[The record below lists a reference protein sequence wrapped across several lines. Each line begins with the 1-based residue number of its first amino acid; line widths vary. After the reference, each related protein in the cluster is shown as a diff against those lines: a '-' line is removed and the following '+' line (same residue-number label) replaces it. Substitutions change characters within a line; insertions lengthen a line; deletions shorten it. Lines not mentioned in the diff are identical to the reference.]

1 MRRSLLNKQPDADIL
16 HLPNNKRAYCT
27 ACSVPN
33 QSFARSRRTGG
44 LRQTPSRSEEAA
56 SCIETQEETGYM
68 KVYRAEQI
76 RNVALISHVGAGK
89 TSLVDAAL
97 FDSGAVTRQG
107 RVDDG
112 TSISDY
118 DPDELKRRMSLNAK
132 VLPVEWKEHKINFID
147 TPGYA
152 DFVGE
157 VKAGLRV
164 ADAALVVVTAEKGVE
179 VGTELTWQYADER
192 NLPRMVLV
200 NKLDRENTSFDN
212 ALESLRNQFGL
223 KVVPLQLPIGEQ
235 ANFKGVIDLVT
246 QKAYTFEGGNKVQ
259 EVPIPA
265 DMQDRIST
273 YREQLIESAVESD
286 DTIMEK
292 FLEGEELT
300 DEEILSVVKEG
311 TRTGQLIPVLCGSTA
326 KNIGV
331 QTLLDAIVDYLPSAA
346 DTVPEDTKAFGDTLS
361 MFVFKTAA
369 AQVGTISHFRVY
381 TGSLKPDMH
390 VFNLQTKADERIG
403 QIMIPRGK
411 MQENATEVPAGDFG
425 AVAKLSNTHTGDT
438 LSTSKDASPLEPINF
453 PEPTY
458 TVAVFPKSKA
468 DLDKMSNALARVVEE
483 DRTLRV
489 TRDPETADVL
499 LSGLG
504 ESHLQ
509 IVIEGIKR
517 KYGVDLEAREPRIS
531 YRETIRKKARANGR
545 HKRQSGGHG
554 QFGDVWLEIEPLPMD
569 SPETFVFEDR
579 IVGGVVP
586 GQFIPGVEKGVR
598 DSLKR
603 GFISGNPM
611 VYVKVA
617 LVDGKYHPVDSSA
630 QSFEIA
636 ASLGMQEAVPLASPT
651 ILEPIMTVTITVPEA
666 NMGDI
671 MSDINTK
678 RGRVLGMTP
687 LGNGMQQITA
697 NVPQAEM
704 LHYATDLRSIT
715 QGRGSFKMEFYQY
728 EEVPANIQQEII
740 ARYKKSQEA
749 EK

>member
-1 MRRSLLNKQPDADIL
+1 
-16 HLPNNKRAYCT
+16 
-27 ACSVPN
+27 
-33 QSFARSRRTGG
+33 
-44 LRQTPSRSEEAA
+44 
-56 SCIETQEETGYM
+56 M

-107 RVDDG
+107 KVDEG
-112 TSISDY
+112 SSISDY
-118 DPDELKRRMSLNAK
+118 DPDELKRHISLNAK
-132 VLPVEWKEHKINFID
+132 VLPVEWKNHKINFID

-192 NLPRMVLV
+192 NLPRMVLI
-200 NKLDRENTSFDN
+200 NKLDRENTSFDT
-212 ALESLRNQFGL
+212 ALKSLRDQFGL
-223 KVVPLQLPIGEQ
+223 KVVPLQIPIGEQ
-235 ANFKGVIDLVT
+235 SSFRGVVDLISQKG
-246 QKAYTFEGGNKVQ
+246 YTFEGGNKVQ
-259 EVPIPA
+259 EIAIPA
-265 DMQDRIST
+265 ELQESIGS

-286 DTIMEK
+286 DEIMEK
-292 FLEGEELT
+292 FLEGEELS
-300 DEEILSVVKEG
+300 DEEILSVIKKG
-311 TRTGQLIPVLCGSTA
+311 TRSGQLIPVLCGAGS
-326 KNIGV
+326 KNIAV
-331 QTLLDAIVDYLPSAA
+331 QTLLDAVVDYLPAA
-346 DTVPEDTKAFGDTLS
+346 SDALPEDAKAFDDTLS
-361 MFVFKTAA
+361 MFVYKTAA
-369 AQVGTISHFRVY
+369 AQVGTISYFRVY
-381 TGSLKPDMH
+381 SGTLKPDTH
-390 VFNLQTKADERIG
+390 VYNVQTKADERIG
-403 QIMIPRGK
+403 QLITTRGK
-411 MQENATEVPAGDFG
+411 TQEPATEIPAGDFG
-425 AVAKLSNTHTGDT
+425 AVTKLTNTHTGDT
-438 LSTSKDASPLEPINF
+438 LAGSKDVTTALDPINF
-453 PEPTY
+453 PEPCY
-458 TVAVFPKSKA
+458 TIAVYPRSQS
-468 DLDKMSNALARVVEE
+468 DLDKMGNALNRAVEE

-489 TRDPETADVL
+489 IRDPETAEVL
-499 LSGLG
+499 LSGMG

-517 KYGVDLEAREPRIS
+517 KFGVDLESRDQRIS

-554 QFGDVWLEIEPLPMD
+554 QFGDVWLEIEPLPVG
-569 SPETFVFEDR
+569 SEETFVFEDK

-586 GQFIPGVEKGVR
+586 GQYIPGVEKGVR
-598 DSLKR
+598 ESLRR

-611 VYVKVA
+611 LYVKVA

-636 ASLGMQEAVPLASPT
+636 GSLGMQEAVPLASPT
-651 ILEPIMTVTITVPEA
+651 ILEPVMTVTITVPES
-666 NMGDI
+666 NMGDV

-687 LGNGMQQITA
+687 TGNNLQQITA
-697 NVPQAEM
+697 NVPQAEL

-728 EEVPANIQQEII
+728 EEVPGNVQQEII
-740 ARYKKSQEA
+740 TNYKKAQET
-749 EK
+749 KK

>member
-1 MRRSLLNKQPDADIL
+1 
-16 HLPNNKRAYCT
+16 
-27 ACSVPN
+27 
-33 QSFARSRRTGG
+33 
-44 LRQTPSRSEEAA
+44 
-56 SCIETQEETGYM
+56 M
-68 KVYRAEQI
+68 KVYTAEHI

-89 TSLVDAAL
+89 TSLIDAAL
-97 FDSGAVTRQG
+97 YDSGAVTRQG
-107 RVDDG
+107 KVDEG
-112 TSISDY
+112 SSIGDH
-118 DPDELKRRMSLNAK
+118 DPDELKRRMTLHAK
-132 VLPVEWKEHKINFID
+132 VLPVEWKNTKINFID

-157 VKAGLRV
+157 VKAALRV

-179 VGTELTWQYADER
+179 VGTELTWNYADER

-200 NKLDRENTSFDN
+200 NKLDRENTSFDQ
-212 ALESLRNQFGL
+212 ALESLRKQFGL

-235 ANFKGVIDLVT
+235 AGFKGVVDLVT
-246 QKAYTFEGGNKVQ
+246 QKGYTFEGGNKVQ

-265 DMQDRIST
+265 DIKERMSS

-286 DTIMEK
+286 DAVMEK
-292 FLEGEELT
+292 FLEGEELS
-300 DEEILSVVKEG
+300 DEEILSVIKQG
-311 TRTGQLIPVLCGSTA
+311 TRTGQLIPVLCGSTS

-331 QTLLDAIVDYLPSAA
+331 QTLLDAIADYLPNAA
-346 DTVPEDTKAFGDTLS
+346 DALPEDTQAFGNNLS

-369 AQVGTISHFRVY
+369 AQVGTISNFRIY
-381 TGSLKPDMH
+381 TGTLKPDMH
-390 VFNLQTKADERIG
+390 VYNLQTKADERIG
-403 QIMIPRGK
+403 QLITPRGK
-411 MQENATEVPAGDFG
+411 MQESATEIPAGDFG
-425 AVAKLSNTHTGDT
+425 AVAKLANTHTGDT
-438 LSTSKDASPLEPINF
+438 LSSNKDAADPLEPVNF
-453 PEPTY
+453 PEPCY

-489 TRDPETADVL
+489 TRDPETAEVL
-499 LSGLG
+499 LSGIG

-517 KYGVDLEAREPRIS
+517 KYSVDLEAREPRIS

-554 QFGDVWLEIEPLPMD
+554 QFGDVWLEIEPLPMGG
-569 SPETFVFEDR
+569 EENFIFEDK

-586 GQFIPGVEKGVR
+586 GQYIPGVEKGVR
-598 DSLKR
+598 ESLKR
-603 GFISGNPM
+603 GFISGNPL
-611 VYVKVA
+611 VYIKVA

-630 QSFEIA
+630 QSFEVA
-636 ASLGMQEAVPLASPT
+636 ASLGMQEAVPQASPT
-651 ILEPIMTVTITVPEA
+651 LLEPVMTVNVTVPEG

-687 LGNGMQQITA
+687 IGNGQQQITA
-697 NVPQAEM
+697 NVPQAEL

-715 QGRGSFKMEFYQY
+715 QGRGTFTMEFYQY
-728 EEVPANIQQEII
+728 EEVPPNVQQEII
-740 ARYKKSQEA
+740 AQHKKAEA

>member
-1 MRRSLLNKQPDADIL
+1 
-16 HLPNNKRAYCT
+16 
-27 ACSVPN
+27 
-33 QSFARSRRTGG
+33 
-44 LRQTPSRSEEAA
+44 
-56 SCIETQEETGYM
+56 M
-68 KVYRAEQI
+68 KVYTAEHI
-76 RNVALISHVGAGK
+76 RNVALISHVGTGK

-97 FDSGAVTRQG
+97 YDSGAVTRQG
-107 RVDDG
+107 KVDEG
-112 TSISDY
+112 SSVADY
-118 DPDELKRRMSLNAK
+118 DPDELKRRMTLNTK
-132 VLPVEWKEHKINFID
+132 VLPIEWKNTKINFID

-152 DFVGE
+152 DLVGE

-179 VGTELTWQYADER
+179 VGTELTWQYAGER

-200 NKLDRENTSFDN
+200 NKLDRENTSFDQ
-212 ALESLRNQFGL
+212 ALESLRKQFGL

-235 ANFKGVIDLVT
+235 AGFRGVIDLVS
-246 QKAYTFEGGNKVQ
+246 QKGYTFEGGNKVQ

-265 DMQDRIST
+265 ELKDKIST

-292 FLEGEELT
+292 FLEGEELS
-300 DEEILSVVKEG
+300 DEEILSVVKMG
-311 TRTGQLIPVLCGSTA
+311 TRSGQLVPVLCASTS

-331 QTLLDAIVDYLPSAA
+331 QTLLDAIVDYIPAAA
-346 DTVPEDTKAFGDTLS
+346 DAVPEDAQAFDGNLS

-369 AQVGTISHFRVY
+369 AQVGTISSFRVY
-381 TGSLKPDMH
+381 TGTLKSDSH
-390 VFNLQTKADERIG
+390 VFNVQTKADERIG
-403 QIMIPRGK
+403 QLIIQRGK
-411 MQENATEVPAGDFG
+411 MQENATEIPAGDFG
-425 AVAKLSNTHTGDT
+425 AVTKLSNTHTGDT
-438 LSTSKDASPLEPINF
+438 LTSSKDTTTALEPINF
-453 PEPTY
+453 PEPVY

-468 DLDKMSNALARVVEE
+468 DLDKMSNALARIVEE

-489 TRDPETADVL
+489 TRDPETAEVL
-499 LSGLG
+499 LSGMG
-504 ESHLQ
+504 ESHIQ
-509 IVIEGIKR
+509 IVVEGIKR
-517 KYGVDLEAREPRIS
+517 KYGVDLEVREPRIS
-531 YRETIRKKARANGR
+531 YREAIRKKARANGR

-554 QFGDVWLEIEPLPMD
+554 QFGDVWLEIEPLPFGGE
-569 SPETFVFEDR
+569 ETFVFEDK

-586 GQFIPGVEKGVR
+586 GQYIPGVEKGVR
-598 DSLKR
+598 ESLKR

-636 ASLGMQEAVPLASPT
+636 ASLGMQEAVPQASPT
-651 ILEPIMTVTITVPEA
+651 ILEPLMTVTITVPEG
-666 NMGDI
+666 NMGDV

-687 LGNGMQQITA
+687 VGNGMQQITA

-704 LHYATDLRSIT
+704 LHYTTDLRSIT

-728 EEVPANIQQEII
+728 EEVPPNIQQEII
-740 ARYKKSQEA
+740 AQYQKQKSEQE
-749 EK
+749 K

>member
-1 MRRSLLNKQPDADIL
+1 
-16 HLPNNKRAYCT
+16 
-27 ACSVPN
+27 
-33 QSFARSRRTGG
+33 
-44 LRQTPSRSEEAA
+44 
-56 SCIETQEETGYM
+56 M

-107 RVDDG
+107 KVDEG
-112 TSISDY
+112 SSISDY
-118 DPDELKRRMSLNAK
+118 DPDELKRHISLNAK
-132 VLPVEWKEHKINFID
+132 VLPVEWKNHKINFID

-192 NLPRMVLV
+192 NLPRMVLI
-200 NKLDRENTSFDN
+200 NKLDRENTAFDT
-212 ALESLRNQFGL
+212 ALKSLRDQFGL
-223 KVVPLQLPIGEQ
+223 KVVPLQIPIGEQ
-235 ANFKGVIDLVT
+235 SSFRGVVDLVS
-246 QKAYTFEGGNKVQ
+246 QKGYTFEGGNKVQ
-259 EVPIPA
+259 EIAIPA
-265 DMQDRIST
+265 ELQENIGS

-286 DTIMEK
+286 DEIMEK
-292 FLEGEELT
+292 FLEGEELS
-300 DEEILSVVKEG
+300 DEEILSVIKKG
-311 TRTGQLIPVLCGSTA
+311 TRSGQLIPVLCGAGS

-331 QTLLDAIVDYLPSAA
+331 QTLLDAIVDYMPGAA
-346 DTVPEDTKAFGDTLS
+346 DSLPEDAKAFDDTLS
-361 MFVFKTAA
+361 LFVFKTAA
-369 AQVGTISHFRVY
+369 AQVGTISSFRVY
-381 TGSLKPDMH
+381 SGTLKPDTH
-390 VFNLQTKADERIG
+390 VYNVQTKADERIG
-403 QIMIPRGK
+403 QLITTRGK
-411 MQENATEVPAGDFG
+411 MQEPATEIPAGDFG
-425 AVAKLSNTHTGDT
+425 AVTKLTNTHTGDT
-438 LSTSKDASPLEPINF
+438 LAGSKDVTTALDPINF
-453 PEPTY
+453 PEPCY
-458 TVAVFPKSKA
+458 TIAVYPRSQA
-468 DLDKMSNALARVVEE
+468 DLDKMGNALNRAVEE

-489 TRDPETADVL
+489 TRDPDTAEVL
-499 LSGLG
+499 LSGMG

-509 IVIEGIKR
+509 IAIEGIKR
-517 KYGVDLEAREPRIS
+517 KFGVDLESREQRVS

-554 QFGDVWLEIEPLPMD
+554 QFGDVWLEIEPLPIG
-569 SPETFVFEDR
+569 SEETFVFEDK

-586 GQFIPGVEKGVR
+586 GQYIPGVEKGVR
-598 DSLKR
+598 ESLRR

-611 VYVKVA
+611 LYVKVA

-636 ASLGMQEAVPLASPT
+636 GSLAMQEAVPLASPT
-651 ILEPIMTVTITVPEA
+651 ILEPVMTVTITVPES
-666 NMGDI
+666 NMGDV

-687 LGNGMQQITA
+687 TGNNLQQITA
-697 NVPQAEM
+697 NIPQAEL

-728 EEVPANIQQEII
+728 EEVPGNVQQEII
-740 ARYKKSQEA
+740 ANYKKAQET
-749 EK
+749 KK

>member
-1 MRRSLLNKQPDADIL
+1 
-16 HLPNNKRAYCT
+16 
-27 ACSVPN
+27 
-33 QSFARSRRTGG
+33 
-44 LRQTPSRSEEAA
+44 
-56 SCIETQEETGYM
+56 M

-97 FDSGAVTRQG
+97 YDSGAATRQG
-107 RVDDG
+107 KVDEG
-112 TSISDY
+112 SSVADY
-118 DPDELKRRMSLNAK
+118 DPDELKRGMTLHAK
-132 VLPVEWKEHKINFID
+132 VIPVEWKNTKINFID

-192 NLPRMVLV
+192 NLPRMVLI

-212 ALESLRNQFGL
+212 ALKSLRDRFGL
-223 KVVPLQLPIGEQ
+223 NVVPLQIPIGEQ
-235 ANFKGVIDLVT
+235 SGFRGVVDLVS
-246 QKAYTFEGGNKVQ
+246 QKGYTFEGGNKVQ
-259 EVPIPA
+259 EVAIP
-265 DMQDRIST
+265 DELKDSISS

-286 DTIMEK
+286 DEMMEK
-292 FLEGEELT
+292 FLEGEELS
-300 DEEILSVVKEG
+300 DEEVLSVVKKG
-311 TRTGQLIPVLCGSTA
+311 TRGGQLIPVLCGAGS

-331 QTLLDAIVDYLPSAA
+331 QALLDASVDYLPDAA
-346 DTVPEDTKAFGDTLS
+346 DVLPEDAKEFGNNLS

-369 AQVGTISHFRVY
+369 AQVGTISTFRVY
-381 TGSLKPDMH
+381 TGTLKPDMH
-390 VFNLQTKADERIG
+390 VYNVLTKADERIG
-403 QIMIPRGK
+403 QLITPRGK
-411 MQENATEVPAGDFG
+411 MQEPATEIPAGDIG
-425 AVAKLSNTHTGDT
+425 AVAKLANTHTGDT
-438 LSTSKDASPLEPINF
+438 LVGSKDITSALAPINF
-453 PEPTY
+453 PEPCY
-458 TVAVFPKSKA
+458 TVAVFPKSQA
-468 DLDKMSNALARVVEE
+468 DLDKMSNALTRVVEE

-489 TRDPETADVL
+489 TRDPETAEVL
-499 LSGLG
+499 LAGMG

-509 IVIEGIKR
+509 ITIEGIKR
-517 KYGVDLEAREPRIS
+517 KYGVDLEVREPRIS

-554 QFGDVWLEIEPLPMD
+554 QFGDVWLEIEPLPVGGE
-569 SPETFVFEDR
+569 ETFVFDDK

-586 GQFIPGVEKGVR
+586 GQYIPGVEKGVR

-603 GFISGNPM
+603 GFVSGNPM

-636 ASLGMQEAVPLASPT
+636 ASLGMQEAVPQANPT
-651 ILEPIMTVTITVPEA
+651 ILEPVMTVTITVPES
-666 NMGDI
+666 NMGDV

-678 RGRVLGMTP
+678 RGRVLGMAP
-687 LGNGMQQITA
+687 VGDGMQQITA
-697 NVPQAEM
+697 NVPQAEL

-728 EEVPANIQQEII
+728 EEVPANVQQEII
-740 ARYKKSQEA
+740 AQHKKAAEA
-749 EK
+749 KK

>member
-1 MRRSLLNKQPDADIL
+1 
-16 HLPNNKRAYCT
+16 
-27 ACSVPN
+27 
-33 QSFARSRRTGG
+33 
-44 LRQTPSRSEEAA
+44 
-56 SCIETQEETGYM
+56 M
-68 KVYRAEQI
+68 KVYRAERI

-97 FDSGAVTRQG
+97 YDSGAVTRQG
-107 RVDDG
+107 KVDEG

-118 DPDELKRRMSLNAK
+118 DPDELKRHMSLNVK
-132 VLPVEWKEHKINFID
+132 VLPVEWKDHKINFID

-200 NKLDRENTSFDN
+200 NKLDRENTSFDQ
-212 ALESLRNQFGL
+212 ALESLRKQFGI

-235 ANFKGVIDLVT
+235 AGFRGVVDLVS
-246 QKAYTFEGGNKVQ
+246 QKAYTFEGGNKVK
-259 EVPIPA
+259 EIPVPA
-265 DMQDRIST
+265 DLKDRIST

-286 DTIMEK
+286 DTMMEK
-292 FLEGEELT
+292 FLEGEELS
-300 DEEILSVVKEG
+300 DEEIASVVKQG
-311 TRTGQLIPVLCGSTA
+311 TRSGQLVPVLCASA
-326 KNIGV
+326 SKNMAV
-331 QTLLDAIVDYLPSAA
+331 QTVLDAITDYLPGPVDAPA
-346 DTVPEDTKAFGDTLS
+346 EDAKAFGDTLS
-361 MFVFKTAA
+361 LLVFKTAA
-369 AQVGTISHFRVY
+369 AQVGTISTFRVY
-381 TGSLKPDMH
+381 SGMLKTDTH
-390 VFNLQTKADERIG
+390 AYNVRTKADERMA
-403 QIMIPRGK
+403 QLVTPRAK
-411 MQENATEVPAGDFG
+411 TQESATEIPAGDIG
-425 AVAKLSNTHTGDT
+425 AVAKLSNTHAGDT
-438 LSTSKDASPLEPINF
+438 LVGSKDISTALEPINF
-453 PEPTY
+453 PEPCF
-458 TVAVFPKSKA
+458 TVAVYPKSQA
-468 DLDKMSNALARVVEE
+468 DLDKMSNALGRAAEE

-489 TRDPETADVL
+489 TRDPETGEIL
-499 LSGLG
+499 MSGMG
-504 ESHLQ
+504 ESHIQ
-509 IVIEGIKR
+509 IVVEGIKR
-517 KYGVDLEAREPRIS
+517 KYGVDLEVRDPRIS

-554 QFGDVWLEIEPLPMD
+554 QFGDVWLEIEPLPRD
-569 SPETFVFEDR
+569 SEERFVFEDK

-586 GQFIPGVEKGVR
+586 GQYVPGVEKGVR

-603 GFISGNPM
+603 GFISGNPL

-636 ASLGMQEAVPLASPT
+636 ASLGMQEAVPQASPT
-651 ILEPIMTVTITVPEA
+651 ILEPIMTTTITVPDS
-666 NMGDI
+666 NMGDV

-687 LGNGMQQITA
+687 VGNGMQQITA

-728 EEVPANIQQEII
+728 EEVPPNIQQEII
-740 ARYKKSQEA
+740 ARHKKEKA
-749 EK
+749 ESEK

>member
-1 MRRSLLNKQPDADIL
+1 
-16 HLPNNKRAYCT
+16 
-27 ACSVPN
+27 
-33 QSFARSRRTGG
+33 
-44 LRQTPSRSEEAA
+44 
-56 SCIETQEETGYM
+56 M

-97 FDSGAVTRQG
+97 YDSGAVTRQG
-107 RVDDG
+107 KVDDG

-118 DPDELKRRMSLNAK
+118 DPDELKRHMSLNVK
-132 VLPVEWKEHKINFID
+132 VLPVEWKDHKINFID

-192 NLPRMVLV
+192 KLPRMVFV
-200 NKLDRENTSFDN
+200 NKLDRENTSFDQ
-212 ALESLRNQFGL
+212 ALESLRKQFGVR
-223 KVVPLQLPIGEQ
+223 VVPLQLPIGEQ
-235 ANFKGVIDLVT
+235 SAFRGVVDLVS

-259 EVPIPA
+259 EIPVPAAIK
-265 DMQDRIST
+265 DRIST

-286 DTIMEK
+286 DAMMEK
-292 FLEGEELT
+292 FLEGEELS
-300 DEEILSVVKEG
+300 DEEILSVVKLG
-311 TRTGQLIPVLCGSTA
+311 TRTGQLIPVLCGSGS

-331 QTLLDAIVDYLPSAA
+331 QALLDAIVDYLPSPI
-346 DTVPEDTKAFGDTLS
+346 DVLPEDAKTFGKNIS
-361 MFVFKTAA
+361 IFVFKNAA
-369 AQVGTISHFRVY
+369 AQVGTISTFRVY
-381 TGSLKPDMH
+381 SGTLKSDTH
-390 VFNLQTKADERIG
+390 VYNVRTKADERMA
-403 QIMIPRGK
+403 QLVTPRGK
-411 MQENATEVPAGDFG
+411 NQEPASEIPAGDIG
-425 AVAKLSNTHTGDT
+425 AVAKLSNTHAGDT
-438 LSTSKDASPLEPINF
+438 LAVSKDVTTALQPINF
-453 PEPTY
+453 TDPCF
-458 TVAVFPKSKA
+458 TVAVFPRSQA
-468 DLDKMSNALARVVEE
+468 DLDKMSNALARIVEE

-489 TRDPETADVL
+489 ARDPQTAEAL
-499 LSGLG
+499 MSGMG
-504 ESHLQ
+504 ESHIQ
-509 IVIEGIKR
+509 IVIESIKR
-517 KYGVDLEAREPRIS
+517 KYGVDLEVRDPRIS

-554 QFGDVWLEIEPLPMD
+554 QFGDVWLEIEPLPRD
-569 SPETFVFEDR
+569 GEETFVFADK

-586 GQFIPGVEKGVR
+586 GQYIPGVEKGVR
-598 DSLKR
+598 DSLRR

-636 ASLGMQEAVPLASPT
+636 ASLGMQEAVPQASPT
-651 ILEPIMTVTITVPEA
+651 ILEPIMTVTITVPEN
-666 NMGDI
+666 NMGDV

-678 RGRVLGMTP
+678 RGRVLGMASAGAG
-687 LGNGMQQITA
+687 LQQITA
-697 NVPQAEM
+697 NVPQAET

-715 QGRGSFKMEFYQY
+715 QGRGSFTMEFYQY

-740 ARYKKSQEA
+740 AQYKKDKA
-749 EK
+749 ESEK

>member
-1 MRRSLLNKQPDADIL
+1 
-16 HLPNNKRAYCT
+16 
-27 ACSVPN
+27 
-33 QSFARSRRTGG
+33 
-44 LRQTPSRSEEAA
+44 
-56 SCIETQEETGYM
+56 M
-68 KVYRAEQI
+68 KVYTAENI

-97 FDSGAVTRQG
+97 YDSGAVTRQG
-107 RVDDG
+107 KVDEG
-112 TSISDY
+112 SSVADY
-118 DPDELKRRMSLNAK
+118 DPDELKRSMTLNAK
-132 VLPVEWKEHKINFID
+132 VLPVEWKNTKINFID

-157 VKAGLRV
+157 VKAALRV

-192 NLPRMVLV
+192 HLPRMVLI
-200 NKLDRENTSFDN
+200 NKLDRENTSFDQ
-212 ALESLRNQFGL
+212 ALESLRKQFGL

-235 ANFKGVIDLVT
+235 GNFKGVVDLVS
-246 QKAYTFEGGNKVQ
+246 QKGYTFEGGNKVQ
-259 EVPIPA
+259 EIAIPA
-265 DMQDRIST
+265 DLKDKISS

-286 DTIMEK
+286 DTVMEK
-292 FLEGEELT
+292 FLEGEELS
-300 DEEILSVVKEG
+300 DEEILSIVKKG
-311 TRTGQLIPVLCGSTA
+311 TRSGQLVPVLCGASS

-331 QTLLDAIVDYLPSAA
+331 QTLLDAIVDYLPGAA
-346 DTVPEDTKAFGDTLS
+346 DSVPEDAQAFGHNLS

-369 AQVGTISHFRVY
+369 AQVGIISAFRIY
-381 TGSLKPDMH
+381 TGTLKPDSH
-390 VFNLQTKADERIG
+390 VYNVQTKADERIG
-403 QIMIPRGK
+403 QLIIQRGK
-411 MQENATEVPAGDFG
+411 MQENATEIPAGDFG

-438 LSTSKDASPLEPINF
+438 LTSSKDVTTALEPINF
-453 PEPTY
+453 PEPCY

-489 TRDPETADVL
+489 TRDPETAEVQ
-499 LSGLG
+499 LSGMG
-504 ESHLQ
+504 ESHIQ
-509 IVIEGIKR
+509 ITVEGIKR

-554 QFGDVWLEIEPLPMD
+554 QFGDVWLEIEPLPIGG
-569 SPETFVFEDR
+569 EENFVFEDK

-586 GQFIPGVEKGVR
+586 GQYIPGVEKGVR

-603 GFISGNPM
+603 GFISGNSM

-636 ASLGMQEAVPLASPT
+636 ASLGMQEAVPQASPT
-651 ILEPIMTVTITVPEA
+651 ILEPIMTVTITVPEG
-666 NMGDI
+666 NMGDV

-678 RGRVLGMTP
+678 RGRVLGMAP
-687 LGNGMQQITA
+687 VGNGMQQITA

-728 EEVPANIQQEII
+728 EEVPPNIQQEII
-740 ARYKKSQEA
+740 ARHKKEKAEA